1 MRLDE
6 CYVEL
11 DEVATTA
18 EWCGSKERPL
28 NVQAF

>member
-18 EWCGSKERPL
+18 EWGS
-28 NVQAF
+28 VQILSHF